1 LGDGELPAARL
12 FVQRA
17 KDGRNAPHPLQ
28 PDEVAALKALWKAEG
43 RLASGPVFASERR
56 RPFSRDGANKLIER
70 LGKRAGIAWR
80 VFPHALRHTA
90 GYELVN
96 NGVNLRVIQAWLG
109 HKSIQSTMAYTAL
122 DERQFDG
129 ISWRA

>member
-1 LGDGELPAARL
+1 MQA
-12 FVQRA
+12 
-17 KDGRNAPHPLQ
+17 
-28 PDEVAALKALWKAEG
+28 DEVAALKALWKAEG
-43 RLASGPVFASERR
+43 KPEAGPVFASERLK
-56 RPFSRDGANKLIER
+56 PFSRNGINKLIER
-70 LGKRAGIAWR
+70 LGQRAGIAWR

-109 HKSIQSTMAYTAL
+109 HKSFQSTMAYTAL
-122 DERQFDG
+122 DERQLDG